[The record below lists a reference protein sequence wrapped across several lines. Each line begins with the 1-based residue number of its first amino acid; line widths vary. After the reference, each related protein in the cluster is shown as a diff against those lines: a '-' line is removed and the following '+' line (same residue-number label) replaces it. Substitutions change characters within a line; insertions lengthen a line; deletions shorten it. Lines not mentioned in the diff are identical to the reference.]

1 MTRPTLIRSSMG
13 LLLTAALLTACGTST
28 PTSAAP
34 QPGAGSSAEQIVT
47 VLNPDPA
54 LSDAQL
60 AARHGGTLV
69 TRTPAFAVIA
79 AADTR
84 PLTAQNAG
92 LGVVRERNRGALSL
106 PAMNRVN
113 AGSNTIGG
121 QGVNYWG
128 GGVAYWGNGVAY
140 WGGST
145 TLWGS
150 GVAYWGG
157 GVNYWGGGV
166 NYWGGG
172 GQNGTTVANID
183 TWQSIGLDVAQTR
196 LGANGVPGAGVT
208 IAVLDTGVDVSH
220 PMFTSSLTPQDTWYD
235 FADGDALPMDDGT
248 FGQDAS
254 GHGTE
259 VAGLALIVAPGA
271 KIMPVRVLDAQGQGN
286 VSSVVQGILWATDH
300 GADIINLSLGSD
312 EPVEAVKQA
321 IQYANDAG
329 VVVVA
334 SAGNAG
340 TEGLRYPAGHFAGS
354 ALNLAVGSHGLA
366 WNKSAFSQYGA
377 LSLLAPGEELIGPAP
392 GGRLAAWSGTS
403 MSAPVV
409 AGAAALALSSGSLN
423 GADAVRRIQAT
434 ATGVDALAANQP
446 YAGKLGA
453 GRLNLDALTRP

>member
-1 MTRPTLIRSSMG
+1 MTRPTLA
-13 LLLTAALLTACGTST
+13 LLLSAALLTACGTST
-28 PTSAAP
+28 PTAAAP

-69 TRTPAFAVIA
+69 TRTPGFAVIA

-92 LGVVRERNRGALSL
+92 LSVVRERNRGALSL

-113 AGSNTIGG
+113 AGGNTLGG
-121 QGVNYWG
+121 QGVAYWG
-128 GGVAYWGNGVAY
+128 GGVAYWGLGVAY

-150 GVAYWGG
+150 GVAYWG
-157 GVNYWGGGV
+157 NGV

-172 GQNGTTVANID
+172 GQSGQTVANAD

-196 LGANGVPGAGVT
+196 LGVNGVPGAGVT
-208 IAVLDTGVDVSH
+208 IAVLDTGVDVGH
-220 PMFTSSLTPQDTWYD
+220 PMFASSLTPQDTWRD

-321 IQYANDAG
+321 VRYANDAG

-340 TEGLRYPAGHFAGS
+340 TEGLRYPAGQFAGS

-377 LSLLAPGEELIGPAP
+377 LSLLAPGEELVGPAP

-409 AGAAALALSSGSLN
+409 AGAAALALSSGNLN

-446 YAGKLGA
+446 FAGKLGA
-453 GRLNLDALTRP
+453 GRLNLDAITRP

>member
-28 PTSAAP
+28 PTASV

-47 VLNPDPA
+47 ILNPDPA

-92 LGVVRERNRGALSL
+92 LGVVRERNRNALSL

-113 AGSNTIGG
+113 AGENTIGG
-121 QGVNYWG
+121 QGVAYWG

-183 TWQSIGLDVAQTR
+183 T
-196 LGANGVPGAGVT
+196 
-208 IAVLDTGVDVSH
+208 
-220 PMFTSSLTPQDTWYD
+220 
-235 FADGDALPMDDGT
+235 
-248 FGQDAS
+248 
-254 GHGTE
+254 
-259 VAGLALIVAPGA
+259 
-271 KIMPVRVLDAQGQGN
+271 
-286 VSSVVQGILWATDH
+286 
-300 GADIINLSLGSD
+300 
-312 EPVEAVKQA
+312 
-321 IQYANDAG
+321 
-329 VVVVA
+329 
-334 SAGNAG
+334 
-340 TEGLRYPAGHFAGS
+340 
-354 ALNLAVGSHGLA
+354 
-366 WNKSAFSQYGA
+366 
-377 LSLLAPGEELIGPAP
+377 
-392 GGRLAAWSGTS
+392 
-403 MSAPVV
+403 
-409 AGAAALALSSGSLN
+409 
-423 GADAVRRIQAT
+423 
-434 ATGVDALAANQP
+434 
-446 YAGKLGA
+446 
-453 GRLNLDALTRP
+453 